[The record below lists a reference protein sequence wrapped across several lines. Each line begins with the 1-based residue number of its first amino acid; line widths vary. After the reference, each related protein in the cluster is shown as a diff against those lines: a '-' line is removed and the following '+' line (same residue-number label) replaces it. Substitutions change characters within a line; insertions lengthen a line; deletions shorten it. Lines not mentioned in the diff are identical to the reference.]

1 MAAVKRGFF
10 PTWTAVRPPASAS
23 NDDTFGLADAVNGI
37 SHVHQEFL
45 EAGGT
50 DILAGD
56 GALDY
61 GGEKSIE
68 THSDCDLWKTI
79 HIALDYQFISDPAF
93 NQARGPV
100 SVFNARAL
108 GILES

>member
-1 MAAVKRGFF
+1 MAAVKRGVF
-10 PTWTAVRPPASAS
+10 PTWTAVRPPASAL

-37 SHVHQEFL
+37 SHVHREFL
-45 EAGGT
+45 EAAGT
-50 DILAGD
+50 GILAGD

-61 GGEKSIE
+61 GWKKSVE
-68 THSDCDLWKTI
+68 TYYDCGLWKTI

-93 NQARGPV
+93 KKARGPI
-100 SVFNARAL
+100 SVFSARAW